1 MFDDTTASGVLRQEH
16 VLILK
21 VAHALEGH
29 LAATDG
35 GTPVN
40 YDLIDKSVAFFR
52 LFADACH
59 HGKEEDLLF
68 PTMVDNGMPGDEGP
82 IAMMLYEHGLGRAF
96 VARMAAAAPDARGGD
111 SAANAELRE
120 AANGYIELI
129 VAHIGKEDN
138 ILFNIAD
145 GMIVGPEC
153 KDLCAQYDEVC
164 ARRFEGQTKEQLEYL
179 GDAILALR

>member
-1 MFDDTTASGVLRQEH
+1 MIDDTATNVLRDEH
-16 VLILK
+16 RLILK
-21 VAHALEGH
+21 VAHALERH
-29 LAATDG
+29 LTATDG
-35 GTPVN
+35 GTPTN
-40 YDLIDKSVAFFR
+40 YDLIDKSIAFFR

-68 PTMVDNGMPGDEGP
+68 PAMVDNGMPGDEGP

-96 VARMAAAAPDARGGD
+96 VGRMAAAAPDAREGD
-111 SAANAELRE
+111 SAAHAELRD

-129 VAHIGKEDN
+129 VAHIGKEDG

-153 KDLCAQYDEVC
+153 KDLCASYDEVC
-164 ARRFEGQTKEQLEYL
+164 ARTFEGHTKAQLEDL
-179 GDAILALR
+179 GDSILAYG